1 MSRKRYIVSFLITMG
16 ATCGIYAQQ
25 QTVVDNRG
33 KAVNVIIPDASETMA
48 GYVDVDYI
56 DDKFYNSGIQTGSR
70 IHPLRMQQSQK
81 TVWKSSIVRCAI
93 YRM

>member
-33 KAVNVIIPDASETMA
+33 KAVNVMSPDASKTMA
-48 GYVDVDYI
+48 G
-56 DDKFYNSGIQTGSR
+56 
-70 IHPLRMQQSQK
+70 
-81 TVWKSSIVRCAI
+81 
-93 YRM
+93 